1 MSHIYMLFF
10 LQEESLYTDYFTK
23 YIIEE
28 SLYTDYSTKYIISLL
43 NVLILKNWKVGLGFL
58 GAINSGNQLPRVLLS
73 SCDLGILPLGVA
85 LLTSRQGC
93 AISPA
98 CNPKGPSTQG
108 PFAAQLP
115 GGRSRLTSWIESD
128 WAEPWR
134 CTHFI
139 QYLNLDVQTLLPKV
153 SLKGGS
159 FL

>member
-10 LQEESLYTDYFTK
+10 LQEESLYTDYF
-23 YIIEE
+23 
-28 SLYTDYSTKYIISLL
+28 TKYIISLL

-58 GAINSGNQLPRVLLS
+58 GAIYSGNQLPKVLLS

-93 AISPA
+93 ATSPA
-98 CNPKGPSTQG
+98 CNPKGPSTQS

-115 GGRSRLTSWIESD
+115 GGRSRLTSWIEPD
-128 WAEPWR
+128 RAEPWR

-139 QYLNLDVQTLLPKV
+139 QYLNLDAQTLLPKV